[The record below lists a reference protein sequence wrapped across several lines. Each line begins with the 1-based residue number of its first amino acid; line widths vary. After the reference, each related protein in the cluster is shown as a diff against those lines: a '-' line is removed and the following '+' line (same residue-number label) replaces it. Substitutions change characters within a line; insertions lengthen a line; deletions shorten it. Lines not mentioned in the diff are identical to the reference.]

1 MNESIA
7 DLVDFT
13 PTTSAASA
21 LEDDSIQIKEEE
33 EVEDIQEADIQTIK
47 NANEEENAKPSKD
60 TDNDVVTS
68 KDIQF
73 VIDTIA
79 KQAPHDKMQ
88 IKQIFYG
95 ICSSQ
100 TSTKIHHN
108 INSKNSGEGKS
119 YLLQLVSDP
128 FSDSI
133 VLKFNNMTDKALFH
147 QNGVEAVKDENTG
160 KYLELKPILNE
171 LVAEIEELQE
181 KIDDEKDKGYQ
192 QRDKKDIKSWKLE
205 IRKKQEQ
212 YKDLRSKAV
221 KIIDLDG
228 KAFIFLDTP
237 HAGLFNNLMSL
248 LSQDSREQLYLFT
261 DKDSSGNH
269 HQSKTVV
276 LRGSPLIM

>member
-1 MNESIA
+1 MEY
-7 DLVDFT
+7 
-13 PTTSAASA
+13 AA
-21 LEDDSIQIKEEE
+21 LKLQQRYIIISIQKILVKENR
-33 EVEDIQEADIQTIK
+33 I
-47 NANEEENAKPSKD
+47 
-60 TDNDVVTS
+60 
-68 KDIQF
+68 
-73 VIDTIA
+73 
-79 KQAPHDKMQ
+79 
-88 IKQIFYG
+88 
-95 ICSSQ
+95 
-100 TSTKIHHN
+100 
-108 INSKNSGEGKS
+108 
-119 YLLQLVSDP
+119 LQLVSDP

-171 LVAEIEELQE
+171 LVAEIEELHE
-181 KIDDEKDKGYQ
+181 KIDDEKDKGHQ
-192 QRDKKDIKSWKLE
+192 QRDKKAIKSWKLE

-212 YKDLRSKAV
+212 YKDLKSKAV

-276 LRGSPLIM
+276 LRGSPLIMSTQVVDDTRNKRFAEKNRRFIHVNPNTSEE